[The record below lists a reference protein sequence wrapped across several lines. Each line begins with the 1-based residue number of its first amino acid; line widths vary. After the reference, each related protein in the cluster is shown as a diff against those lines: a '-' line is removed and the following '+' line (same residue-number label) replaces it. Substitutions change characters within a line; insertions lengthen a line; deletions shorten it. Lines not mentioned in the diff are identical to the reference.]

1 VRTTLAL
8 ILLATTAVA
17 CGSKDVTTEGDFFAG
32 GGSDKSNFS
41 AGLSADMAKTDRA
54 QGSGSNGGAAAKT
67 DGKTDGKSDG
77 KPDGKPD
84 DKAGSA
90 NVTAPAAGSGSG
102 GSGAGS
108 AAAPPAVV
116 GSTAPPAAGS
126 ATVAQTPTENLLETT
141 GVIAPA
147 PGKTAVAPPAD
158 LAAIKFT
165 LAPGWA
171 RDLGEAGTV
180 SVFLGL
186 AAKGLGTDAEYV
198 FHYSIEKSGAPK
210 DREAYKTWLAAEKI
224 MTVTRDRQRGAAWF
238 LEGKSPD
245 GAPMFR
251 YQVRYGGKFLICGG
265 SAYKDGS
272 KFRDAV
278 MIQIEKIC
286 ESMTL

>member
-1 VRTTLAL
+1 MA
-8 ILLATTAVA
+8 A

-77 KPDGKPD
+77 KPDDNVP

-90 NVTAPAAGSGSG
+90 
-102 GSGAGS
+102 
-108 AAAPPAVV
+108 APPVA
-116 GSTAPPAAGS
+116 GNAAPPAAGS

-278 MIQIEKIC
+278 MIQIAKIC

>member
-1 VRTTLAL
+1 MRTTLAL
-8 ILLATTAVA
+8 ILLATTAAA
-17 CGSKDVTTEGDFFAG
+17 CGSKEVTTEGDFFAG

-41 AGLSADMAKTDRA
+41 AGLSADMAKTNRE
-54 QGSGSNGGAAAKT
+54 QGSGSNGAVAAKP
-67 DGKTDGKSDG
+67 GG
-77 KPDGKPD
+77 KPDENVGSASPPPPV
-84 DKAGSA
+84 AGSGSSA
-90 NVTAPAAGSGSG
+90 APPPVVGSAAPPPAAGS
-102 GSGAGS
+102 
-108 AAAPPAVV
+108 AAP
-116 GSTAPPAAGS
+116 PPAAGS

-141 GVIAPA
+141 GVIAPS